1 MKYKSIHDIN
11 TYQCHRNE
19 VYLSGK
25 DEYGKDITL
34 VFSTIELLEWL
45 DKKGMIEQAVKFIKE
60 IGEDENL
67 KQSSQHLNN

>member
-34 VFSTIELLEWL
+34 VR
-45 DKKGMIEQAVKFIKE
+45 E

>member
-1 MKYKSIHDIN
+1 M
-11 TYQCHRNE
+11 
-19 VYLSGK
+19 SGK

-45 DKKGMIEQAVKFIKE
+45 DKKGMIEQAVKHIRE